1 MKNVPAKLI
10 KSVGKRKVA
19 IARAVLKPGTG
30 KVRVNSKP
38 LDLWGSKYLVSKIKE
53 PLVIAEDFAKKVD
66 INVVVKSSGVSSQ
79 ADAIRTAIAK
89 ALAEFGGEELKK
101 SFIEYDRTLIVP
113 DMRQNE
119 PWKPGASKPRASAQ
133 KSKR

>member
-1 MKNVPAKLI
+1 MPAKLI